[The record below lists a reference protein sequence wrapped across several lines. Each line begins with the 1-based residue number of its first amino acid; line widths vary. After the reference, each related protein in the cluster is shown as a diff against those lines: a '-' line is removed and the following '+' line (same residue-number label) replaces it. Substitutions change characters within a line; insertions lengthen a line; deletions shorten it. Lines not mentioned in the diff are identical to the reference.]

1 MVRPAVEVVAD
12 ARAIWA
18 AALGEPAPGTYG
30 NFRPT
35 TSSEVVAAMYPPA
48 TLARLRAAKRTW
60 DPHNV
65 FAANHNILPA

>member
-1 MVRPAVEVVAD
+1 M
-12 ARAIWA
+12 
-18 AALGEPAPGTYG
+18 GTYG
-30 NFRPT
+30 NFAQDAGQAMT
-35 TSSEVVAAMYPPA
+35 ELMYPPA